1 MTSETAT
8 RHAATREGATR
19 QAAATEA
26 YVWTWLPGE
35 TRPVVAGRLAA
46 AGDQLVF
53 NYGRSY
59 LERRNA
65 VALYAPELPLRP
77 GTLPLVAGLRMP
89 GCIRDAAPE
98 AWGRR
103 VIANRELG
111 VRGHEIEPSELDE
124 LTYLL
129 ESGSDRIGALDF
141 QRSARDY
148 VAREAKATSL
158 ADLLAGAQ
166 RVEQGLPPHPDLDL
180 PLHSAIGGGRP
191 KALIAAHGKKYIAKL
206 PAHYDET
213 NVVKAEYIAM
223 RLAALAGIRTA
234 GVTLEKAG
242 HKDVLLVERFD
253 REKTSDGWRRNA
265 MLSGL
270 TLLGLDQTLARY
282 AAYED
287 LATVIRHRFT
297 APKATLRELFARML
311 FNVLCGN
318 TDDHARNHAAFWNGR
333 ELTLTPAYDICPQA
347 RGAQARGGAQASQ
360 AMLITS
366 DQRASRITVCLAAA
380 PSFLLSAAEAM
391 AMAAHQIMVLRDHW
405 APICTQAKLSTT
417 ERDHLWR
424 RQFLNPF
431 AFEGA
436 PPALAGLLG

>member
-1 MTSETAT
+1 MTSETLA
-8 RHAATREGATR
+8 RETAKR
-19 QAAATEA
+19 QAAAREA

-46 AGDQLVF
+46 AGDQLLF

-59 LERRNA
+59 LERKNA

-103 VIANRELG
+103 VIANREPG
-111 VRGHEIEPSELDE
+111 AGREIEPSELDE
-124 LTYLL
+124 LTYLM

-148 VAREAKATSL
+148 VARDATATSL
-158 ADLLAGAQ
+158 DDLLAATE
-166 RVEQGLPPHPDLDL
+166 RVEQGLPPHADLDL
-180 PLHSAIGGGRP
+180 ALHSAIGGGRP
-191 KALIAAHGKKYIAKL
+191 KALIDQHGKKYIAKL

-234 GVTLEKAG
+234 SVTLEKAG
-242 HKDVLLVERFD
+242 HRDVLLVERFD

-270 TLLGLDQTLARY
+270 TLLGLDPTLARY

-297 APKATLRELFARML
+297 APKASLRELFARLL

-347 RGAQARGGAQASQ
+347 RGGAQARGSADASQ

-366 DQRASRITVCLAAA
+366 DQRASQITVCLAAA
-380 PSFLLSAAEAM
+380 PSFLLSEAEAL
-391 AMAAHQIMVLRDHW
+391 AMAAHQIMVLRDHF
-405 APICTQAKLSTT
+405 APICTQAKLPTA